1 MMKPITVPSRPRNTR
16 LLPMCLIDPI
26 PDRSLILSAEA
37 LIARDWAS
45 WPWMLSRYFCTC
57 DEPPKGRALS

>member
-16 LLPMCLIDPI
+16 LLAICRIDPI
-26 PDRSLILSAEA
+26 RDISFSLSAEA

-45 WPWMLSRYFCTC
+45 RPVAVQIV
-57 DEPPKGRALS
+57 P